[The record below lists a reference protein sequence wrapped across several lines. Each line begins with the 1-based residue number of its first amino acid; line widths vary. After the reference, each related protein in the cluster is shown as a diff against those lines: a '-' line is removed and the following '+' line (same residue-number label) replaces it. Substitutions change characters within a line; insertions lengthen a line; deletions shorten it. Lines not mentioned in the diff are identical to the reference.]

1 MTARAGF
8 DVVIVGGG
16 PAGAVLASRLTE
28 DPDRRVLLIEAGPDY
43 GSDLADWPAELLFSQ
58 EQALRSHSWGLR
70 DAGSGIELPRARV
83 IGGSSAVNACYWVRG
98 SAIDFDEWRDLGN
111 PGWGFDDLLPY
122 FRRAETDPLRGPL
135 HGTDGPVTV
144 ERVQDWSAGDLAVIE
159 AAVALGLERVDDING
174 AREQVPSVG
183 PVPKNMVGY
192 DRLNAALSY
201 LLPVR
206 HRPNLRIMAE
216 TTVDRVRFE
225 GTRAVGV
232 VTTTGEQLDADLVV
246 LAAGAY
252 FTPGILNR
260 SGLGAAPE
268 LERLG
273 IPVVQDL
280 PGVGKNL
287 LDHPF
292 AVGVI
297 EGRIRPDAV
306 FGQKLQG
313 QAMVRSRSQGSVE
326 IDCHI
331 YDAQYFDE
339 EIGDWVISMAV
350 SMINAR
356 STGTVSLTST
366 DPTAMP
372 RIEHRHFSDPA
383 DLERLCDG
391 VEFATQLFRT
401 EPLAS
406 LSETIDARTWVTGD
420 REALR
425 HLVRSRAVTTN
436 HCSGTARLGPATDPL
451 AVVDPAGRVHGAD
464 GLVVADSSV
473 FPTCPRGNIHFA
485 VVAVAE
491 KIAAGLA

>member
-1 MTARAGF
+1 M
-8 DVVIVGGG
+8 
-16 PAGAVLASRLTE
+16 
-28 DPDRRVLLIEAGPDY
+28 
-43 GSDLADWPAELLFSQ
+43 
-58 EQALRSHSWGLR
+58 
-70 DAGSGIELPRARV
+70 
-83 IGGSSAVNACYWVRG
+83 
-98 SAIDFDEWRDLGN
+98 
-111 PGWGFDDLLPY
+111 
-122 FRRAETDPLRGPL
+122 

-144 ERVQDWSAGDLAVIE
+144 WRVEDWSAGDLAVMD

-201 LLPVR
+201 LRPIR
-206 HRPNLRIMAE
+206 QRPNLRIMAE
-216 TTVDRVRFE
+216 TTVDRVHFD
-225 GTRAVGV
+225 GTRAAGV
-232 VTTTGEQLDADLVV
+232 ITTSGDRIDAGLVV

-260 SGLGAAPE
+260 SGYGDAPD

-273 IPVVQDL
+273 IPVRQHL

-292 AVGVI
+292 AIGVI

-306 FGQKLQG
+306 WGEKLQG
-313 QAMVRSRSQGSVE
+313 QAMVRSRSEGSVE

-339 EIGDWVISMAV
+339 ELGAWVISMAV
-350 SMINAR
+350 SMVHAR

-372 RIEHRHFSDPA
+372 RIEHRHFSDPS

-401 EPLAS
+401 APLAG
-406 LSETIDARTWVTGD
+406 LSETLDARTWVTGD
-420 REALR
+420 RDALR
-425 HLVRSRAVTTN
+425 DLVRSRAVTTN
-436 HCSGTARLGPATDPL
+436 HCSGTTRMGPATDPS
-451 AVVDPAGRVHGAD
+451 AVVDGEGRVYGAD

-473 FPTCPRGNIHFA
+473 FPTCPRANIHFA
-485 VVAVAE
+485 VVAAAE